1 MARSSFGSVTEM
13 SRGKYRLRWWQ
24 DTPKGRKRCSK
35 VVACKS
41 KREANRMLA
50 EIRVEVEE
58 HRTPSIDTLWNEEV
72 KIFMREDVEK
82 GKRSA
87 QTLKAYE
94 TVYNSAIKPALGA
107 CPVGE
112 LSVKLVQ
119 ELFLQ
124 MSPGRAQTAKSVLG
138 TIMQR
143 AIVMGYCANDP
154 TKARF
159 RYQEKKTTRS
169 EGVWTLAQMDKALEE
184 VRGSVL
190 ELAIILCGHAGLR
203 VGEAWGLTIADVEY
217 NGEFMYLSIERA
229 ISRDGD
235 VVPLK
240 TKSSRRKAVLSQ
252 PYAKRLSE
260 IIAAQ
265 DTEWLFEDG
274 VGGVTSRCIA
284 NKIWIKTF
292 RGRSD
297 LPYITMSRL
306 RNSYETYMHWELGIS
321 QERVSKILG
330 HSDISTTQT
339 YYDLPTSDIASAALV
354 EELKKL

>member
-1 MARSSFGSVTEM
+1 
-13 SRGKYRLRWWQ
+13 
-24 DTPKGRKRCSK
+24 
-35 VVACKS
+35 
-41 KREANRMLA
+41 MLA

-94 TVYNSAIKPALGA
+94 NAFEYSIKPALGA

-112 LSVKLVQ
+112 LTVKHVQ
-119 ELFLQ
+119 ELIL
-124 MSPGRAQTAKSVLG
+124 SVSRGRAAIVKSVLSL
-138 TIMQR
+138 IMQR
-143 AIVMGYCANDP
+143 AIILGYCTQDP

-159 RYQEKKTTRS
+159 RYQEVKEQRS

-184 VRGSVL
+184 VRGTYL
-190 ELAIILCGHAGLR
+190 ELAILLCGHAGLR

-274 VGGVTSRCIA
+274 VGGMVSRPVA
-284 NKIWIKTF
+284 NKRWLKTF
-292 RGRSD
+292 KGRSD

-306 RNSYETYMHWELGIS
+306 RNSYETYMHWELGID

-330 HSDISTTQT
+330 HSDIATTKAF
-339 YYDLPTSDIASAALV
+339 YDLPTSDIASAALV